1 MSDVELA
8 AQLAAV
14 RAEIAPA
21 LPRNVEPRTVE
32 LAAFSAV
39 GERDL
44 ALRVW
49 RRARQAAD
57 DGRRAMRRRLRAR
70 HGARHPGGWP
80 LAVLFV
86 GALCAAVA
94 AALGSGARFDPD
106 DMATATA
113 VLAGVAATACVVVM
127 YAARGRALNR
137 AVIRIH
143 GVVTVGLLVAAGFT
157 MSRDAGDSTPVV
169 IVAAVVG
176 VVGFVVVLV
185 ARVRDAADTE
195 AVDTAV
201 NVGLAETLPEVEAVS
216 LRLRSDV
223 AVALGPERAR
233 RIVELRTATLAALA
247 AEGIALEPID
257 PHVPAG
263 GVIIDALLAS
273 WIPEVMRDA
282 I

>member
-1 MSDVELA
+1 MSDVEFA

-57 DGRRAMRRRLRAR
+57 DARRAIGRRLRAR

-80 LAVLFV
+80 LAALFV

-94 AALGSGARFDPD
+94 AALGSGARFDAD

-113 VLAGVAATACVVVM
+113 VLAGVAAMACVVVM
-127 YAARGRALNR
+127 IAARGRALNR

-143 GVVTVGLLVAAGFT
+143 GVVTVGL
-157 MSRDAGDSTPVV
+157 
-169 IVAAVVG
+169 
-176 VVGFVVVLV
+176 LV

-216 LRLRSDV
+216 LRLRSEV

-233 RIVELRTATLAALA
+233 RIVELR
-247 AEGIALEPID
+247 GSP
-257 PHVPAG
+257 
-263 GVIIDALLAS
+263 
-273 WIPEVMRDA
+273 R
-282 I
+282 

>member
-1 MSDVELA
+1 MSDVEFA

-57 DGRRAMRRRLRAR
+57 DARRAIGRRLRAR

-80 LAVLFV
+80 LAALFV

-113 VLAGVAATACVVVM
+113 VLAGVAAMACVVVM
-127 YAARGRALNR
+127 IAARGRALNR

-247 AEGIALEPID
+247 AEGIALETID

-263 GVIIDALLAS
+263 GVIIDALLAT
-273 WIPEVMRDA
+273 WVPEVMRDA